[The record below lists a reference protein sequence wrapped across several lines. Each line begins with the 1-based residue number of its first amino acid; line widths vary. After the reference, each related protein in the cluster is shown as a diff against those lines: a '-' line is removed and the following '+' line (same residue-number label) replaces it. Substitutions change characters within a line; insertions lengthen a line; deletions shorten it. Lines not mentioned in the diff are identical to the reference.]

1 MLELDDMDIKN
12 IEEMYDN
19 DIVHRLDMDNVNR
32 IYKYLIDKGIYYAKD
47 VFIEYLELF
56 LLDSEVFI
64 SKFDRII
71 NDIGDNYIDV
81 IGENSS
87 ILDNMYE

>member
-87 ILDNMYE
+87 ILGNMYE